1 MAGPSWRALP
11 LLPAG
16 SLVALQHRAQKQ
28 ACCWD
33 PTVRH
38 VLPSAGSSPPLTAL
52 LASACSPGARL
63 TRWTHARLAAVG
75 SPPDLAAR
83 SPARPPPDP
92 ARSPPRLP
100 PRLAC
105 RAAQG
110 LAGPALHSALAVK
123 DRVGDGGRGLSG
135 PGCERR
141 GDSVGFG

>member
-1 MAGPSWRALP
+1 GRAILACPPSAPCWFAGGTAAPRTEASLP
-11 LLPAG
+11 LGP
-16 SLVALQHRAQKQ
+16 HRASRAPQCRLEPAPHRTPGQ
-28 ACCWD
+28 C
-33 PTVRH
+33 
-38 VLPSAGSSPPLTAL
+38 L
-52 LASACSPGARL
+52 LAGGRL

-110 LAGPALHSALAVK
+110 LAGL
-123 DRVGDGGRGLSG
+123 
-135 PGCERR
+135 
-141 GDSVGFG
+141 